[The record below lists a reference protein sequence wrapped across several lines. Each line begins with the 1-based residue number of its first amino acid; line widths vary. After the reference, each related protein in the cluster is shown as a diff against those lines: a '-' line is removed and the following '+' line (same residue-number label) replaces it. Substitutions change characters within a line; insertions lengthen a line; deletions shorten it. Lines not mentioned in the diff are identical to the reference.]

1 MENHILVQEPQTR
14 LLKATVPV
22 CNSDCF
28 PNQEFQAD
36 MRMSESADPPFE
48 IAYKHLLEKAPK
60 NVENSLSAVEECELP
75 LIDMQQLALGEA
87 ERQECRKLIAR
98 ASQEWGFFQVINH
111 GASRGGLENM
121 RSEQMK
127 LMRKPFQEK
136 KAYKDLNLS
145 DGTYRWGAPLPTSL
159 KQLSWS
165 EAFHVRLSDILD
177 SRCSHNTI
185 RLRSSMEEFVF
196 AICEVAKEL
205 AEILAEEMGRETDL
219 FREECLPES
228 CYLRLNRYPP
238 CPNYSRMMG
247 LMPHT
252 DTSFLTVLHQDNVGG
267 LQLVKDGKWIAV
279 KPNPDALIINIGDLF
294 QAWSNNLY
302 KSVEHRVVAN
312 PVKERFSTAYFLCPP
327 TGTVIESGGVGGAV
341 YRTFSFGEYK
351 KQIEL
356 DVKNVGQKVG
366 LPRFLL
372 PTH

>member
-1 MENHILVQEPQTR
+1 
-14 LLKATVPV
+14 
-22 CNSDCF
+22 
-28 PNQEFQAD
+28 

-48 IAYKHLLEKAPK
+48 IAYKHLLE
-60 NVENSLSAVEECELP
+60 NVPENNSLSTVEECELP
-75 LIDMQQLALGEA
+75 LIDMQQLGLGEA
-87 ERQECRKLIAR
+87 ERQECKKLIAR

-111 GASRGGLENM
+111 GASRNVLENM
-121 RSEQMK
+121 RSEQVK

-136 KAYKDLNLS
+136 KAYKDLYLS

-165 EAFHVRLSDILD
+165 EAFHVQLSDILD
-177 SRCSHNTI
+177 SRRSHNTN

-219 FREECLPES
+219 FQEACLPES

-238 CPNYSRMMG
+238 CPNHSHLMG

-252 DTSFLTVLHQDNVGG
+252 DTSFLT
-267 LQLVKDGKWIAV
+267 
-279 KPNPDALIINIGDLF
+279 
-294 QAWSNNLY
+294 AWSNNLY
-302 KSVEHRVVAN
+302 KSVEHRVVVAN

-327 TGTVIESGGVGGAV
+327 TETVIESGGVGGAV
-341 YRTFSFGEYK
+341 YRSFSFGEYK

-356 DVKNVGQKVG
+356 DVKNVGQKIG

>member
-1 MENHILVQEPQTR
+1 MENHILLQEPQTS
-14 LLKATVPV
+14 LLKATSSATA
-22 CNSDCF
+22 CNSDCC
-28 PNQEFQAD
+28 PNQAD
-36 MRMSESADPPFE
+36 VRMGESADPPFE
-48 IAYKHLLEKAPK
+48 IAYKHLLEKAADS
-60 NVENSLSAVEECELP
+60 VQNSLLVVEECELP
-75 LIDMQQLALGEA
+75 LIDMQQLGLGEA
-87 ERQECRKLIAR
+87 ERQECKKLIAQ

-111 GASRGGLENM
+111 EAPRDVLENM
-121 RSEQMK
+121 RSEQVK

-136 KAYKDLNLS
+136 KAYRDLNLS

-177 SRCSHNTI
+177 SRHSHSTI
-185 RLRSSMEEFVF
+185 HLRSSMEQFVF
-196 AICEVAKEL
+196 AICQVAKEL
-205 AEILAEEMGRETDL
+205 AEILAEEMSRETDL
-219 FREECLPES
+219 FAEACLPES

-238 CPNYSRMMG
+238 CPNYSHMMG

-279 KPNPDALIINIGDLF
+279 KPNPGALIINIGDLF

-327 TGTVIESGGVGGAV
+327 TETVIESGGVGGAV

-351 KQIEL
+351 KQIEV